1 MGRPIK
7 KKFFGNTN
15 SGVVFPGG
23 DNNIGGEGIASV
35 TITNAGDY
43 TGNLPTVSFGIP
55 SIPTGIQAT
64 GTVNGKLL
72 GTTIV
77 AAGGLNYDIGDVLSL
92 TGGSGPIRAT
102 ATVVRVT
109 TRDNNGITLINGGD
123 NNDIG
128 DEYWLESAGWTVPLK
143 VRVTASTDGVATAID
158 VVQNGIWSGP
168 GAAPTGN
175 QNGTFHM
182 GPGSIDDN
190 GFGLVFSIAASAYAV
205 ATVTVAEVGEYTS
218 VPTNPVATSVVPT
231 GGTGATLTAHWGVKS
246 ITMTENGSGYISVA
260 DAAPSFSAGTA
271 TGTSVL
277 EATQENAI
285 VGINLDTGDVVD
297 IVKQESS
304 DSYWVNTG
312 SGVILLDLAPS
323 NASYGLYIRATDSA
337 GGTYWVRKLEGRTAT
352 LGTEGGTGT
361 QWNNYG
367 RAQWTFGS
375 PVAGVSVTIR
385 NAA

>member
-15 SGVVFPGG
+15 SGVVSPGG

-43 TGNLPTVSFGIP
+43 TGTLPTVSFGVP
-55 SIPTGIQAT
+55 EIPTGIQAT

-72 GTTIV
+72 NTTVV
-77 AAGGLNYDIGDVLSL
+77 AAGGSSYDIGDILTL
-92 TGGSGPIRAT
+92 TGGTKSTT
-102 ATVVRVT
+102 ATMTVTRVV
-109 TRDNNGITLINGGD
+109 TRDNNGITLISGGD

-128 DEYWLESAGWTVPLK
+128 DEYWLESAGWSTPLK
-143 VRVTASTDGVATAID
+143 VRVTGSNAGEATSIT
-158 VVQNGIWSGP
+158 VVQNGVWAGP

-175 QNGTFHM
+175 QSGTFHM
-182 GPGSIDDN
+182 GPGSIDGN
-190 GFGLVFSIAASAYAV
+190 GFGLVFSIAASSYAV
-205 ATVTVAEVGEYTS
+205 STASVDSEGTYTA
-218 VPTNPVATSVVPT
+218 VPTNPVATTVDPA

-246 ITMTENGSGYISVA
+246 ITMTENGSGYITVA
-260 DAAPSFSAGTA
+260 DAAPSFSSGTA
-271 TGTSVL
+271 AGTSVL

-285 VGINLDTGDVVD
+285 VGVNLATGDIVD

-312 SGVILLDLAPS
+312 SDVILLDLAPS
-323 NASYGLYIRATDSA
+323 NASYGLYIEATDSD
-337 GGTYWVRKLEGRTAT
+337 GDTYWVRKLEARTVT
-352 LGTEGGTGT
+352 LGTEGGTGV
-361 QWNNYG
+361 QWTDYG
-367 RAQWTFGS
+367 RAQWTFGT